1 MGQLRLNGG
10 LIGAQRRPGVST
22 APGVWSTAEHVVYAR
37 AMSWPGKSPI
47 PAMNPIIWYDFADES
62 TITLSG
68 SQVASVTDKGS
79 RGWTLTKSATGPTYT
94 SAGSGINNLPCINW
108 GSSAHSN
115 YLRNTQTTST
125 NIAEIYVVLDASFG
139 STFPDYNGLITGTAD
154 PGWLIGSLPGGTGLY
169 SPGYFDQ
176 AYVNNS
182 ASNQFSS
189 VLPAI
194 NSPSLL
200 RIKKSN
206 DQAFAT
212 TNGIQVGND
221 RTNSGRG
228 WYGLIGEIV
237 IFPSILGSTDRA
249 TLQSFLASK
258 WGLTL
263 A

>member
-10 LIGAQRRPGVST
+10 LIGSQRKATVGG
-22 APGVWSTAEHVVYAR
+22 APGIWSTAEHVVYAR

-47 PAMNPIIWYDFADES
+47 PTMNPIIWYDFADES

-79 RGWTLTKSATGPTYT
+79 RGWTLAKSTTGPTYIP
-94 SAGSGINNLPCINW
+94 AGSGINNLSCINW

-125 NIAEIYVVLDASFG
+125 DIAEIYVVLDASFG
-139 STFPDYNGLITGTAD
+139 STFPTYNGLITGTTDLDWYVASI
-154 PGWLIGSLPGGTGLY
+154 PNNSSLY
-169 SPGYFDQ
+169 SSHFDQ
-176 AYVNNS
+176 AYINNS
-182 ASNQFSS
+182 ANSQFSTA
-189 VLPAI
+189 LPAI

-200 RIKKSN
+200 RIKRSN
-206 DQAFAT
+206 DQAVIV

-221 RTNSGRG
+221 RTYLGRG
-228 WYGLIGEIV
+228 WYGLIGEII
-237 IFPSILGSTDRA
+237 IFSSILSSTNRA